1 MAQGKTSVRR
11 SGSGWLLA
19 LWVLTWM
26 AWPSLAGEEPGPE
39 EDPVS
44 VYSDLDGAWEGEF
57 VGWDAKGEELYRIR
71 VRQEYR
77 TVDAETQEV
86 MITDTMADGTVIRGR
101 GRNIARRRADGTLEL
116 LCIVEKSNGDR
127 VEHRGRL
134 TRGPGGES
142 ELVWWSEEPE
152 RSETFREAVRGEGA
166 SAVYSIDGVGRYGSS
181 TVVMAGRYRRAE
193 GGELRTPPGAGGP
206 G

>member
-1 MAQGKTSVRR
+1 MVQGKTKVAKSRSVL
-11 SGSGWLLA
+11 LLA
-19 LWVLTWM
+19 LWVLTSM
-26 AWPSLAGEEPGPE
+26 AFATLAGEEPGLGA
-39 EDPVS
+39 DPVS

-57 VGWDAKGEELYRIR
+57 VGWDTKGEELYRIR

-86 MITDTMADGTVIRGR
+86 GITDTMADGTVIRGR
-101 GRNIARRRADGTLEL
+101 GRNIARRRADGSLEL

-134 TRGPGGES
+134 IRGPGGEG
-142 ELVWWSEEPE
+142 ELVWWSHEPE
-152 RSETFREAVRGEGA
+152 RTETFREAVRGEGA

-181 TVVMAGRYRRAE
+181 TVVMAGRYRRVD
-193 GGELRTPPGAGGP
+193 
-206 G
+206 